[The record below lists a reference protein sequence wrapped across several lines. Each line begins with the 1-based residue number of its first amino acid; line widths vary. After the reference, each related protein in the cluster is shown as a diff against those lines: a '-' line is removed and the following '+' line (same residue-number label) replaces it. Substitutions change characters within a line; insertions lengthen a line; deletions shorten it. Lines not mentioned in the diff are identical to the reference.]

1 LAAFESSN
9 PKEHPVRKRLQASE
23 QTRKRIEDL
32 ISGVNGKTER
42 SDLVKLAAQLIIEE
56 ALEGEV
62 HAELGREY
70 YARGD
75 SAGQRNGYRR
85 GKLDTAE
92 GRVEYAVPQV
102 RGITG
107 WRSAVRDA
115 LSGRSEELERLAIE
129 MYARGLSVRDIEA
142 AFVDEGGRCVLSK
155 SAVSLVTERL
165 WTDYQAFASRDLAE
179 HGVVYLF
186 VDGIAERLHLGQ
198 PREAVLAAWGIT
210 TKGNKVLLGL
220 LPGTKEDT
228 VSCKEFLRDLKSRGL
243 VDPLL
248 VVTDGAPGLIRA
260 VEEVFPRSLRQ
271 RCLAHRIRNLEAKV
285 PAERWREVKG
295 LAHAA
300 YRASSP
306 ALARLTRDELVKR
319 FETEL
324 PSATR
329 CFLDDFEACIA
340 HLRLPIA
347 HRRAI
352 RTTNML
358 ERLFGEERRRTKV
371 IPHAFGERAVLKL
384 MFASLLR
391 ASKTWQRVVISEF
404 ELRQIEDL
412 RNDLDEE
419 FKQRSTSTVT
429 TASRRRIYSKEGT

>member
-1 LAAFESSN
+1 M
-9 PKEHPVRKRLQASE
+9 RKRLQASE

-32 ISGVNGKTER
+32 VSGVNGKTER

-62 HAELGREY
+62 QAELGREY

-102 RGITG
+102 RGIAG

-165 WTDYQAFASRDLAE
+165 WADYQAFASRDLSE
-179 HGVVYLF
+179 HEVVYLF

-210 TKGNKVLLGL
+210 AKGNKVLLGL

-285 PAERWREVKG
+285 PAELWREVKG

-306 ALARLTRDELVKR
+306 ALARLTRDEFVKR

-419 FKQRSTSTVT
+419 FKQRSASTVT

>member
-1 LAAFESSN
+1 V
-9 PKEHPVRKRLQASE
+9 KKRVPASTT
-23 QTRKRIEDL
+23 TRKRIEDL
-32 ISGVNGKTER
+32 ISGVEGKAER

-62 HAELGREY
+62 QEQLGREY
-70 YARGD
+70 YERGD
-75 SAGQRNGYRR
+75 SSGHRNGYRP

-92 GRVEYAVPQV
+92 GRIDYAVPQV
-102 RGITG
+102 RGLDG
-107 WRSAVRDA
+107 WKSAVRSA

-129 MYARGLSVRDIEA
+129 MYSRGLSVRDIEA
-142 AFVDEGGRCVLSK
+142 AFVDEAGRCVLSK

-165 WTDYQAFASRDLAE
+165 WQDYQTFASRDLAE
-179 HGVVYLF
+179 HDVVYLF

-210 TKGNKVLLGL
+210 SQGNKVLLGL

-228 VSCKEFLRDLKSRGL
+228 TSCKEFLRDLKSRRLRDPVL
-243 VDPLL
+243 VA
-248 VVTDGAPGLIRA
+248 TDGAPGLIRA

-285 PAERWREVKG
+285 PAELWPEVKG
-295 LAHAA
+295 QAHAA

-306 ALARLTRDELVKR
+306 ALARLTRDEFVKR
-319 FETEL
+319 FEVEL

-384 MFASLLR
+384 MYASLIR
-391 ASKTWQRVVISEF
+391 ASQTWQRVAINEF
-404 ELRQIEDL
+404 ERRQIVDL
-412 RNDLDEE
+412 RNELDEQ
-419 FKQRSTSTVT
+419 FKEQTAPNLT
-429 TASRRRIYSKEGT
+429 TASRRRFSSKNET

>member
-1 LAAFESSN
+1 M
-9 PKEHPVRKRLQASE
+9 RKRLQASE

-32 ISGVNGKTER
+32 ISGVNDKTER
-42 SDLVKLAAQLIIEE
+42 SDLVKLAARLIIEE
-56 ALEGEV
+56 ALESEV
-62 HAELGREY
+62 QAELGREY
-70 YARGD
+70 YGRGD

-85 GKLDTAE
+85 GKLDSAE
-92 GRVEYAVPQV
+92 GRIEYAVPQV
-102 RGITG
+102 RGIAG

-142 AFVDEGGRCVLSK
+142 AFVDETGRCVLSK
-155 SAVSLVTERL
+155 SAVSVVTERL
-165 WTDYQAFASRDLAE
+165 WSDYQAFASRDLSE
-179 HGVVYLF
+179 HDVVYLF

-210 TKGNKVLLGL
+210 SQGNKVLLGL

-243 VDPLL
+243 PDPLL

-260 VEEVFPRSLRQ
+260 VEEVLPRSLRQ

-285 PAERWREVKG
+285 PAELWREVKG
-295 LAHAA
+295 LANAA

-306 ALARLTRDELVKR
+306 ALARLTRDEFVNR
-319 FETEL
+319 FEAEL

-340 HLRLPIA
+340 HLRLPIS

-352 RTTNML
+352 RTTNLL

-391 ASKTWQRVVISEF
+391 ASKTWQRVVINEF
-404 ELRQIEDL
+404 ELRQLKDL
-412 RNDLDEE
+412 RSELDEE
-419 FKQRSTSTVT
+419 FKQRSMSTVT
-429 TASRRRIYSKEGT
+429 TASRRRIYSKSET

>member
-1 LAAFESSN
+1 M
-9 PKEHPVRKRLQASE
+9 KRRVPASE
-23 QTRKRIEDL
+23 QTRKRIKDL
-32 ISGVNGKTER
+32 ISGKGETER
-42 SDLVKLAAQLIIEE
+42 SELVKLAAQLIIEE

-62 HAELGREY
+62 QAELGREY
-70 YARGD
+70 YGRGD
-75 SAGQRNGYRR
+75 SVGHRNGYRG

-92 GRVEYAVPQV
+92 GRIEYAVPQV
-102 RGITG
+102 RGIAG
-107 WRSAVRDA
+107 WRSAVRES

-142 AFVDEGGRCVLSK
+142 AFVDDAGRCVLSR
-155 SAVSLVTERL
+155 SAVSAVTERL
-165 WTDYQAFASRDLAE
+165 WADYQAFASRDLSE
-179 HGVVYLF
+179 YDVLYLF

-210 TKGNKVLLGL
+210 SQGSKVLLGL

-243 VDPLL
+243 ADPVL
-248 VVTDGAPGLIRA
+248 VITDGAPGLIRA
-260 VEEVFPRSLRQ
+260 VEEVCPRSLRQ
-271 RCLAHRIRNLEAKV
+271 RCLAHRIRNLQGKV
-285 PAERWREVKG
+285 PAELWSEVKG
-295 LAHAA
+295 WANAA

-306 ALARLTRDELVKR
+306 AAARLTRDEFVKR
-319 FETEL
+319 FEVEL

-352 RTTNML
+352 RTTNLL

-384 MFASLLR
+384 MFAALMRGSQ
-391 ASKTWQRVVISEF
+391 TWQRVAITDF

-412 RNDLDEE
+412 RNELNEE
-419 FKQRSTSTVT
+419 FSKRSVANVT
-429 TASRRRIYSKEGT
+429 TASRRRFSSRSKT